1 MRVLLLAA
9 VVACGEPKAADVVA
23 KATSTTPVPAHGAGR
38 DRWRGGGVY
47 LDGVPIGALRFAELP
62 DGLEPVW
69 ETQRRRLPFKQ
80 GETPRFEET
89 RVARYR
95 VTDYLRAIGIPLA
108 DITEVQLLGGRDSA
122 IVVTREDLMKHADDV
137 MFKFAGGN
145 FGKAVPIVRDV
156 QVGTS
161 FDGMLAMTI
170 YMKKKPPRLTADETL
185 ELDGVPQRGIP
196 YYGQPL
202 REGIRIY
209 VDGRMVAVLKR
220 NLIAGSS
227 LPETRWQLRDVL
239 AQQGVTT
246 QGIARIEL
254 IHDEVRS
261 AKLDFAGVDFAFNPG
276 ASGEISVGA
285 QNLPANALALYTER
299 Q

>member
-9 VVACGEPKAADVVA
+9 LVACGEAKAPDVVA
-23 KATSTTPVPAHGAGR
+23 KATSPVPAHGAGR
-38 DRWRGGGVY
+38 DRWRGGIVY
-47 LDGVPIGALRFAELP
+47 LDGAPVGALRYAELP
-62 DGLEPVW
+62 DTLVPVW
-69 ETQRRRLPFKQ
+69 ETHRKRLPFKQ
-80 GETPRFEET
+80 GETPRYEET

-95 VTDYLRAIGIPLA
+95 VTDYLRAIGISLE

-122 IVVTREDLMKHADDV
+122 IIVTRDDLLRHADDV

-145 FGKAVPIVRDV
+145 FGKAIPIVRDV
-156 QVGTS
+156 PVATS
-161 FDGMLAMTI
+161 FDGLMAMTV

-227 LPETRWQLRDVL
+227 VPSTRWQLGDIL

-246 QGIARIEL
+246 QGIEHVEL
-254 IHDEVRS
+254 IHDETRS
-261 AKLDFAGVDFAFNPG
+261 AKLDFADVDFAFNSG
-276 ASGEISVGA
+276 ASGEIAVGSK
-285 QNLPANALALYTER
+285 NLPANALALYTKR
-299 Q
+299 R

>member
-9 VVACGEPKAADVVA
+9 LVACGEAKAPDVVA
-23 KATSTTPVPAHGAGR
+23 KATSPTPAHGAGR

-47 LDGVPIGALRFAELP
+47 LDGVPIGALKFAELP
-62 DGLEPVW
+62 DSLEPVW
-69 ETQRRRLPFKQ
+69 ETHRRRLPFKQ
-80 GETPRFEET
+80 GEAPRFEET
-89 RVARYR
+89 KVARYR
-95 VTDYLRAIGIPLA
+95 ITDYLQALGIRLE
-108 DITEVQLLGGRDSA
+108 DITEVQLLGGRNSA
-122 IVVTREDLMKHADDV
+122 IVVTRDDLLRHADDV

-145 FGKAVPIVRDV
+145 FGKAIPIVRDV
-156 QVGTS
+156 PVGTS
-161 FDGMLAMTI
+161 FDGLLALTI
-170 YMKKKPPRLTADETL
+170 YMKKPPPRLTADETL

-227 LPETRWQLRDVL
+227 MPSTRWQLGEIL

-246 QGIARIEL
+246 QAIDRMEL
-254 IHDEVRS
+254 IHDETRS
-261 AKLDFAGVDFAFNPG
+261 ARLAFAGVDFAFNPG

-285 QNLPANALALYTER
+285 QNLPANALALYTKR
-299 Q
+299 